1 MSTNAE
7 LIKQSKK
14 YKMISM
20 DSDEEAESSGFLNKS
35 SKKKT
40 KDKKYRKASFNFR

>member
-1 MSTNAE
+1 MMPTNAE

-20 DSDEEAESSGFLNKS
+20 DSDEEVESMNES
-35 SKKKT
+35 SKKN
-40 KDKKYRKASFNFR
+40 KYNKRFFLFIYIK